1 MVVQKEFDLT
11 VGLSEDKE
19 AVVSYSDLTP
29 EYSTISL
36 NLVIDRRRYLQ
47 ALLNKKLLWSAPCW
61 VGVLTISVGYGYFKM
76 ADYFRYVPL
85 QELISNNNFRYELIS
100 TMILAGMVF
109 SVFFALSALKTEY
122 LRADADKL
130 VDESEKAFGFDLKA
144 YSNLPVNTVDEYKA
158 LPKSKKNDKEL
169 ELLENGKNSQIVI
182 YRETPIAVISLV
194 VDKDPTQTNDS
205 SYIIRIQS
213 FGIRRVYVKS
223 GIMKELLIWALF
235 RTRAI
240 VEDLNASEVL
250 VLCDLYS
257 FEKDVIPAFQELT
270 FKKINSS
277 PLKDWLLGGIYGVT
291 KDTWAI
297 GLLAD
302 VQDGSSKEAEP
313 IDSKATDGG
322 LRKRN

>member
-1 MVVQKEFDLT
+1 MVIQKEFDLT

-36 NLVIDRRRYLQ
+36 NLVIDRRRNLQ

-61 VGVLTISVGYGYFKM
+61 VGVLSISLGYGYFKL
-76 ADYFRYVPL
+76 ADYFKYIPL
-85 QELISNNNFRYELIS
+85 QELILNNNFRYELIS
-100 TMILAGMVF
+100 TLILAGMVF
-109 SVFFALSALKTEY
+109 SIFFALFALKTEF

-130 VDESEKAFGFDLKA
+130 VEESEKAFGFDLKA
-144 YSNLPVNTVDEYKA
+144 YSNLPVNTVDEYKS
-158 LPKSKKNDKEL
+158 LRKTDDKEL

-194 VDKDPTQTNDS
+194 VDKDPNQTNNS
-205 SYIIRIQS
+205 SYVVRIQS

-223 GIMKELLIWALF
+223 GIMKELLIWALY
-235 RTRAI
+235 RTRTI
-240 VEDLNASEVL
+240 VEALNASEVL
-250 VLCDLYS
+250 VLCELYS
-257 FEKDVIPAFQELT
+257 FEKDVIPTFQELT
-270 FKKINSS
+270 FKKISS
-277 PLKDWLLGGIYGVT
+277 RPLKDWLLGGIYGVT
-291 KDTWAI
+291 QDTWAI

-302 VQDGSSKEAEP
+302 GQDGSSKEAVSS
-313 IDSKATDGG
+313 DSKSTDPSG